1 MIHPLH
7 VLVVED
13 TLIAQIVAKAQLAK
27 LGCLVDIA
35 ANGRIALE
43 KTMLHT
49 YDLILM
55 DIGLGDGPDGF
66 EVTSLIKQHSP
77 MNKNTPI
84 IAVTAHGGRDYAEK
98 AIAVGMERYFNKP
111 FTPANVKEVIH
122 YLQHRAVVDAEQS

>member
-1 MIHPLH
+1 MIYPLH

-13 TLIAQIVAKAQLAK
+13 TLIAQMVAKAQLAK

-35 ANGRIALE
+35 SNGRIALE
-43 KTMLHT
+43 KTRLHS

-66 EVTSLIKQHSP
+66 EVTSLIKKQSP
-77 MNKNTPI
+77 MNRTTPI

-122 YLQHRAVVDAEQS
+122 YLQHKSLAVENE